1 MRKKE
6 RSPEPS
12 SNPPS
17 YEELRQN
24 LSSLIDSKQD
34 HSTSTRLCSS
44 DKSEC
49 RNIPYRPSKN
59 IQAHINRL
67 LSATPLEISASGTET
82 EYFDLLPS
90 FQLYQSIL
98 KRNDFEFDE
107 NSLGNPPLYGDY
119 QRSSVRTDG
128 NSRSDQMPR
137 APLRIIDLD
146 DHQMEAGY
154 RFTADEDNDGVE
166 QNTHDMH
173 DHPQISQLD
182 EPHNRGELSHE
193 SYGTSVLDNIDK
205 LPIARYSP
213 LTIQIFVTKNV
224 PRPNEPNE
232 LENKLKEYSCGDI
245 VNGYVII
252 NNTSHED
259 IDFGLFVVSLEGT
272 VKALPQ
278 DSRENDAGKPPSKF
292 MLKKFLKMYDLNAS
306 YNYGV
311 IPSSAGIQYDAN
323 SRDHYDGC
331 ILGLP
336 DDRVLKAGEK
346 YKKFITFKF
355 PEMLLDNACPHDV
368 MRHTMPPPSFGTD
381 ERFLNGQS
389 LEVNK
394 ALGYGTSSVRGSPIK
409 VRDFSFDNLS
419 VSYAIEAKFIDKEN
433 LEKLEKLLNGDESRY
448 VVSKKSQFFLRFV
461 PDVKAQVEAY
471 SRAYRDF
478 KEETFEKIGIDGMFF
493 NQLTSSSTWNTIHQM
508 NKLIEDEIKSET
520 TALEESSKD
529 QKRIWEGSP
538 SRSIKTSKDQ
548 FSNLSSQL
556 VQEREVESH
565 ATTIFAKKR
574 KRLLPVSSAVGEL
587 RMAVQIPDK
596 LIPYVS
602 PRLLQK
608 YNQGNPCSQ
617 LQSLSIQGDK
627 NALAPVSSNMEE
639 LYNRDDA
646 FLMNSVL
653 TKITFLNNETIEK
666 PPGISHIDFNIVA
679 WTYRTEYPLP
689 LSLEHDLFYS
699 NPASSLRDRNFTFI
713 DTHENLL
720 ILKDRIN
727 LQITNLRDKGTLL
740 SQRTFSYLKGISKL
754 GVKKDT
760 IQNFFEPINFSSS
773 LDSLQ
778 YEWTATETHN
788 KRLEWRTELTLPLKI
803 SNKHNYT
810 LVPSFQNCLVGRLY
824 ALQII
829 VKLKGAENGTNEMKV
844 EVPVLVG

>member
-1 MRKKE
+1 MRMKE

-12 SNPPS
+12 SYPPP
-17 YEELRQN
+17 YEELRQHLN
-24 LSSLIDSKQD
+24 HLIDSKHD
-34 HSTSTRLCSS
+34 HSTSTRLRMSDEFESS
-44 DKSEC
+44 
-49 RNIPYRPSKN
+49 RNIPYRPSRN
-59 IQAHINRL
+59 LQAQINRL
-67 LSATPLEISASGTET
+67 LSATPLETSASGTET

-98 KRNDFEFDE
+98 KRNDFEFNE
-107 NSLGNPPLYGDY
+107 NDLGNPPIYGDN
-119 QRSSVRTDG
+119 QGSSVRTDG
-128 NSRSDQMPR
+128 IMRSDQMPR
-137 APLRIIDLD
+137 ALLRVIDLD
-146 DHQMEAGY
+146 DDQMEAGY
-154 RFTADEDNDGVE
+154 RFTANGDNDGLD
-166 QNTHDMH
+166 QTNNDTHN
-173 DHPQISQLD
+173 HPSIIQLD
-182 EPHNRGELSHE
+182 EPHDRGELSHE

-213 LTIQIFVTKNV
+213 LTIQIFVTKSV

-278 DSRENDAGKPPSKF
+278 DSRRDDASKLPSKF

-381 ERFLNGQS
+381 ERFPNGQS

-409 VRDFSFDNLS
+409 LRDFSFDNLS
-419 VSYAIEAKFIDKEN
+419 VSYAIEAKFIDKEHSET
-433 LEKLEKLLNGDESRY
+433 LSNGESRY

-493 NQLTSSSTWNTIHQM
+493 NQLTSSSTWNMIHQM
-508 NKLIEDEIKSET
+508 NNLIESEINSET
-520 TALEESSKD
+520 TALEGSSKEL
-529 QKRIWEGSP
+529 KKTWEKSP
-538 SRSIKTSKDQ
+538 SRNIETSKDQ
-548 FSNLSSQL
+548 FSKFRSAL
-556 VQEREVESH
+556 EREVGSH
-565 ATTIFAKKR
+565 ATTIFVKKR

-587 RMAVQIPDK
+587 TMVVQIPDK

-608 YNQGNPCSQ
+608 YNQGKSCSQ
-617 LQSLSIQGDK
+617 LQSLPMLYDAK

-646 FLMNSVL
+646 FLMNSVK
-653 TKITFLNNETIEK
+653 TKISFVGNETVDK
-666 PPGISHIDFNIVA
+666 PPEISHVDFNIVA

-699 NPASSLRDRNFTFI
+699 NPSSSLRDRESPFI
-713 DTHENLL
+713 GTHDNLL
-720 ILKDRIN
+720 ILKDNIN
-727 LQITNLRDKGTLL
+727 LQISNLRDKGTLV
-740 SQRTFSYLKGISKL
+740 SQRTFSYLKGMSKL

-760 IQNFFEPINFSSS
+760 IQNFFQPINFSSNLVS
-773 LDSLQ
+773 SQ
-778 YEWTATETHN
+778 YEWTVHETN

-824 ALQII
+824 ALQIV
-829 VKLKGAENGTNEMKV
+829 VKFKGAENGTNEVRV